1 MRKLFILILI
11 SYTWPNNFQFR
22 YFNYTKWIGQDSPVY
37 GPFYSISFR
46 SCGENGV
53 RTRDFW
59 RDRPALYPTELT
71 CCFSS
76 LRAMM
81 WDIPVSLTRA
91 ERLPGPRPSPIGRH
105 DCSPIRSLTPTFS
118 EIHGIITSLYLL
130 ITHFSLPQGRKNR
143 TITELFLSPTF
154 PTFIR
159 LLFRITNSGKSL
171 YGLMFSVLRI
181 QKWVTHCDL

>member
-1 MRKLFILILI
+1 MCIRDS

-143 TITELFLSPTF
+143 TITELFLS
-154 PTFIR
+154 IAKNSSSR
-159 LLFRITNSGKSL
+159 RDIANRINSGL
-171 YGLMFSVLRI
+171 NAHRATGGRTI
-181 QKWVTHCDL
+181 QREMTINMAYQ